1 MVERVEEIDVVIV
14 GAGLSGIA
22 MAHQLVEDHP
32 GLSYTILEGRERI
45 GGTWDLFR
53 YPGIRSDSAMSTFG
67 YSFRPWAGTEHFGNG
82 EQIREYIEETAA
94 EYGIDR
100 QIRFRHRV
108 NGANWDS
115 GQQRWTLSFTD
126 AEDHPREVRCRFLIG
141 CTGYYRYDRGY
152 APHFDGE
159 ESFEGELFHAQQW
172 PEGLDVEGRKIT
184 VIGSGATAITVVPAL
199 VDAGAKVTML
209 QRSPSYVATVPT
221 HTKSVELI
229 NRFLSRKRAGWLL
242 RWMGVFRE
250 IIFFNLARRFPD
262 FYRRLLITGARKQF
276 PEGMEKRHQNPAYD
290 PWIQRVCFA
299 PDGDFFEAFGSGG
312 ARLETGNIERVEA
325 DRICLR
331 EGPEIETDVIV
342 KATGLDILIL
352 GDMQVTVDGEPAPIG
367 EQLVYKGA
375 MLAGVPNLGFI
386 VGYTNASWTLKAEL
400 TAAYLSRLLSEM
412 ETRRA
417 SVVVPVAPDRE
428 METTPVLNIQSGY
441 IKRAE
446 NRLPKAGDR
455 SPWVLHHNY
464 LTDLRELRQADFD
477 DGAITFSRAP

>member
-1 MVERVEEIDVVIV
+1 MAEQVEEIDVVIV
-14 GAGLSGIA
+14 GAGLSGVA
-22 MAHQLVEDHP
+22 MAHQLVQDHP
-32 GLSYTILEGRERI
+32 GLSYVIFEGRERI

-67 YSFRPWAGTEHFGNG
+67 YSFRPWPGESHFGSGG
-82 EQIREYIEETAA
+82 EIRDYIDKTAA

-100 QIRFRHRV
+100 QIRFRHQVKAADWSSDEGRWAITFA
-108 NGANWDS
+108 GPD
-115 GQQRWTLSFTD
+115 GRDQQI
-126 AEDHPREVRCRFLIG
+126 RCGFLIG

-152 APHFDGE
+152 SPH
-159 ESFEGELFHAQQW
+159 FEGEEEFEGDLFHAQQW
-172 PEGLDVEGRKIT
+172 PEGLEVRGRKVT
-184 VIGSGATAITVVPAL
+184 VIGSGATAITIVPAL
-199 VDAGAKVTML
+199 AEAGARVTML

-229 NRFLSRKRAGWLL
+229 NRFFSRKRAGWLL

-250 IIFFNLARRFPD
+250 IIFFNLARKFPD

-276 PEGMEKRHQNPAYD
+276 PEGMERRHQNPAYD

-299 PDGDFFEAFGSGG
+299 PDGDFFEAFSSGG
-312 ARLETGNIERVEA
+312 AKLETGNIERIEA

-331 EGPEIETDVIV
+331 EGREIESDVIV

-352 GDMQVTVDGEPAPIG
+352 GDMQVTVDGESAPIG
-367 EQLVYKGA
+367 DQLVYKGA

-400 TAAYLSRLLSEM
+400 TAAYLSRLLSEQA
-412 ETRRA
+412 TRGA
-417 SVVVPVAPDRE
+417 SVVMPVAPNRE
-428 METTPVLNIQSGY
+428 MATTPVLNIESGY

-446 NRLPKAGDR
+446 SRLPKAGDR

-477 DGAITFSRAP
+477 DGAITFS